1 MLPGMDR
8 RLFLSLMS
16 AFPLAPAP
24 QATEPPPLVRTV
36 ATIPLPPPYDKQTA
50 SMVELYLAPG
60 APSSAPHRHP
70 GFVLGYVIEGQFR
83 FQIAG
88 QPERTIRAGETF
100 YEPPGA
106 QHLVSASAIADSAAR
121 VLAIVIAESGHPI
134 TEPL

>member
-16 AFPLAPAP
+16 AVPLAPQVA
-24 QATEPPPLVRTV
+24 EP
-36 ATIPLPPPYDKQTA
+36 
-50 SMVELYLAPG
+50 
-60 APSSAPHRHP
+60 
-70 GFVLGYVIEGQFR
+70 
-83 FQIAG
+83 G
-88 QPERTIRAGETF
+88 QPERTIRAGESF

-106 QHLVSASAIADSAAR
+106 QHLVSASAIADRPAR